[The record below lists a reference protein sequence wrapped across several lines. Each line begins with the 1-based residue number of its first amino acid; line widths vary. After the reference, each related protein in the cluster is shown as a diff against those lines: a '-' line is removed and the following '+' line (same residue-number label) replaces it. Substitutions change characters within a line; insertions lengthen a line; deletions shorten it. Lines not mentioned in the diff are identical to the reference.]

1 MIRRLLAALPRAD
14 RRRLRVGVALTVISA
29 LAQGAAYA
37 LAVPVLREL
46 LAGRPAAAWAPL
58 GWLAGAAAA
67 YALAHVAATVYGRRT
82 GYALARTLLHRMGNQ
97 VSGLPLGWFTPRR
110 SGELAQLAT
119 RDIMTIMSAP
129 GHLLGPVLTAFV
141 TPAAVAVVLCL
152 LDWRLGVAA
161 VAVAPVIVA
170 SYWWTGAVVRR
181 TERAA
186 AAAAAESAARV
197 VEFATVLPALRAAGR
212 SDDGLASLE
221 VALSEQRAA
230 GRAMARRAL
239 PAVAGFAVAVQAAL
253 TAVLVVA
260 TVLGLGGRL
269 DAGTALA
276 ALVLAARCTEPMLV
290 AAQLGAA
297 VRMAGNAL
305 DRVAAL
311 LATPALPAPRR
322 PQRIH
327 GDDIVF
333 TDVRMIFGETRALD
347 GVSFTIP
354 AGGRTALVGPSGAG
368 KSTVAAL
375 IARFHDPDAGTV
387 RIGGADLREVPT
399 PELMARLSLVF
410 QDVYLF
416 EGTLWDNIAVGRP
429 DAEAPAVRAAAADA
443 RVDEIA
449 RRLPQGF
456 DTPVGPGGALL
467 SGGERQRVSLA
478 RALLADSPIVVLDE
492 ATAALDAEN
501 EAAVTAAVERFTAGR
516 TVVVIAHRLE
526 TIRNADQILFL
537 DAGRI
542 VERGAH
548 DALLAAGGR
557 YAGFCAQLAEA
568 AGWQL
573 RAVTADPAA
582 PAPQ

>member
-1 MIRRLLAALPRAD
+1 MIRRLLATLPPAD
-14 RRRLRVGVALTVISA
+14 RRRLRVGVALTVAAA

-37 LAVPVLREL
+37 CAVPFLRAL

-58 GWLAGAAAA
+58 GWLAGAAAV
-67 YALAHVAATVYGRRT
+67 YAVAHVAATVQGRRT

-141 TPAAVAVVLCL
+141 TPAAVAAVLL
-152 LDWRLGVAA
+152 VLDWRLGVAA
-161 VAVAPVIVA
+161 GAAAPVIVA
-170 SYWWTGAVVRR
+170 SYRWTGAVVRR
-181 TERAA
+181 TERGA

-212 SDDGLASLE
+212 AEDGLASLE
-221 VALSEQRAA
+221 HALGAQRAA
-230 GRAMARRAL
+230 GRAMARQAL
-239 PAVAGFAVAVQAAL
+239 PAVAGFAVAVQAGL

-260 TVLGLGGRL
+260 AVLGLGGRL

-311 LATPALPAPRR
+311 AATPTLPAPTR
-322 PQRIH
+322 PQRIR
-327 GDDIVF
+327 GDDISF
-333 TDVRMIFGETRALD
+333 TDVRMTFGGTRALD
-347 GVSFTIP
+347 GVSFTAP

-387 RIGGADLREVPT
+387 RVGGADLRQVPT

-416 EGTLWDNIAVGRP
+416 DGTLWDNIAVGRP
-429 DAEAPAVRAAAADA
+429 DAGPDAVRAAAADA

-449 RRLPQGF
+449 GRLPRGY

-478 RALLADSPIVVLDE
+478 RALLADTPIVILDE

-501 EAAVTAAVERFTAGR
+501 EAAVTAAVARFTAGR

-526 TIRNADQILFL
+526 TVRHADQILFL

-542 VERGAH
+542 VERGTH
-548 DALLAAGGR
+548 ETLVAAGGR
-557 YAGFCAQLAEA
+557 YARFCAQRAEA

-573 RAVTADPAA
+573 RAVAGDPAA
-582 PAPQ
+582 PVPG

>member
-1 MIRRLLAALPRAD
+1 MIRRLLAALPPAD
-14 RRRLRVGVALTVISA
+14 RRQLRVGVALTVAAA

-37 LAVPVLREL
+37 LAVPVLRAL
-46 LAGRPAAAWAPL
+46 LAGQPAAARASL
-58 GWLAGAAAA
+58 GWLAGAVAG
-67 YALAHVAATVYGRRT
+67 YALAHVAATVHGRRT
-82 GYALARTLLHRMGNQ
+82 GYALARALLHRMGDH
-97 VSGLPLGWFTPRR
+97 VSELPLGWFRPRR

-129 GHLLGPVLTAFV
+129 GHLLGPVITAFV
-141 TPAAVAVVLCL
+141 TPAAVAAVLTL

-161 VAVAPVIVA
+161 VAAVPVIVA
-170 SYWWTGAVVRR
+170 SYRWTGAVVRR
-181 TERAA
+181 TEQGA

-212 SDDGLASLE
+212 ADEGLASLE
-221 VALSEQRAA
+221 RALDAQRAA

-239 PAVAGFAVAVQAAL
+239 PAITGFAVAVQAAL

-260 TVLGLGGRL
+260 AVCGLGGRL
-269 DAGTALA
+269 DAATALA

-305 DRVAAL
+305 DRFAAL
-311 LATPALPAPRR
+311 AATPTLPAPQR
-322 PQRIH
+322 PQRIR

-333 TDVRMIFGETRALD
+333 TDVRMTFGSTRALD
-347 GVSFTIP
+347 GVSFAAP
-354 AGGRTALVGPSGAG
+354 AGCRTALVGPSGAG

-387 RIGGADLREVPT
+387 RVGGADLRQVPT
-399 PELMARLSLVF
+399 TELMSRLSLVF

-416 EGTLWDNIAVGRP
+416 DGTLWDNIVVGRP
-429 DAEAPAVRAAAADA
+429 GAAPDAVRAAAADA

-501 EAAVTAAVERFTAGR
+501 EAAVSAAVERFTAGR

-526 TIRNADQILFL
+526 TVRHADQILFL
-537 DAGRI
+537 DAGRV
-542 VERGAH
+542 VERGTH

-557 YAGFCAQLAEA
+557 YAGFCAQRAEA

-573 RAVTADPAA
+573 RRVTADPAV